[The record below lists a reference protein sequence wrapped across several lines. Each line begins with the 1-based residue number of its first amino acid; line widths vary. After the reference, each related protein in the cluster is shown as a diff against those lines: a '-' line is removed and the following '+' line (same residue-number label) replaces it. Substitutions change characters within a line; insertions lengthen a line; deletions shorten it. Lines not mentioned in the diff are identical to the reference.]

1 MALRNELVTVTLDK
15 QTAREVAVA
24 LWSLSHL
31 LDNIPPND
39 SSEEL
44 ARLRMAAQL
53 IASQACDLPTGYFR
67 GVQR

>member
-39 SSEEL
+39 SSDEL
-44 ARLRMAAQL
+44 GRLRRAAQL
-53 IASQACDLPTGYFR
+53 IASEACDLPTGYFR
-67 GVQR
+67 GGAQ

>member
-1 MALRNELVTVTLDK
+1 MALDNKTVTVTLDK

-31 LDNIPPND
+31 LDNIPSND
-39 SSEEL
+39 SSDEL
-44 ARLRMAAQL
+44 GRLRRAAQL
-53 IASQACDLPTGYFR
+53 IASEACDLPAGYFR